1 MQEAQ
6 QVRACKVL
14 NVVASCLDGVHPS
27 LVWLAFQNGVQVMAQ
42 LLSATGLQ
50 IIRSNKCGEQKIEAM
65 I

>member
-27 LVWLAFQNGVQVMAQ
+27 LVWLAFQNGVQVMA
-42 LLSATGLQ
+42 AT
-50 IIRSNKCGEQKIEAM
+50 A
-65 I
+65 